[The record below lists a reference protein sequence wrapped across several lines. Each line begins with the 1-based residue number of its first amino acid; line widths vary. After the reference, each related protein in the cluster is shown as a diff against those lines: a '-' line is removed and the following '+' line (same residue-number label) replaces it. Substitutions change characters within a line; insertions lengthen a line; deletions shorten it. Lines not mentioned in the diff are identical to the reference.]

1 VTPTIVIPAYNEGT
15 NLSQFVPE
23 LMSRLDCWSRLSV
36 IIVDDGSTDTTGEV
50 LRELSAR
57 YKNLHTICLQAN
69 KGKAAALRV
78 GFEAAIE
85 RQADVVCM
93 IDADGQDNP
102 YFLNL
107 MIQRVLTGT
116 GLVTGR
122 RVNRAEKLPKRL
134 ASKMF
139 NVLVRLMTSTPGKDH
154 NSGMKAMSADV
165 AAFLIPFLEE
175 DRHRYIS
182 VFAHWGGF
190 ALAERSVINRP
201 RISGRTK
208 YSSSRIIVG
217 TVDLLTLSR
226 FFKTRRLTHE

>member
-1 VTPTIVIPAYNEGT
+1 VIPAYNEGA
-15 NLSQFVPE
+15 NLSQLVTE
-23 LMSRLDCWSRLSV
+23 LMSGLDCWAKLTV
-36 IIVDDGSTDTTGEV
+36 IIVDDGSNDTTGEV

-57 YKNLHTICLQAN
+57 YENLHTICLDAN
-69 KGKAAALRV
+69 KGKATALRV
-78 GFEAAIE
+78 GFESAID

-134 ASKMF
+134 ASKIF
-139 NVLVRLMTSTPGKDH
+139 NTLVRLMTSTPGRDH
-154 NSGMKAMSADV
+154 NSGMKAMSTDV
-165 AAFLIPFLEE
+165 AAFLIPLLE
-175 DRHRYIS
+175 DDKHRYIS

-190 ALAERSVINRP
+190 ALAELSVINRP
-201 RISGRTK
+201 RISGKSK

-217 TVDLLTLSR
+217 TADLLTLNQ
-226 FFKTRRLTHE
+226 FFKTRRLTHGY